1 MRACGAGERI
11 SRANQEQLDL
21 RQRGGDKDSPISTI
35 YSFPAA
41 VATLRGQGGD
51 LIILEEAGFM
61 DQELFLQVVVPL
73 LVRACL

>member
-21 RQRGGDKDSPISTI
+21 RQRGEDKDSPISTI

-61 DQELFLQVVVPL
+61 DQ
-73 LVRACL
+73 VRAVCSPLMFIPFLTR